1 MNAYMMHL
9 MEALSEAGGRIWR
22 LADDLVASP
31 GDLKLFWHHLSGLV
45 ESDVGVRGFTYMLI
59 LLVVGVGLEWLFWT
73 YALPSRQAIEAAE
86 PETPRRALA
95 LGFQRFGIRFAGLL
109 LFVGS
114 IVAATSGFI
123 WPPGVQDVVVTLTLA
138 ILTVRLAGLVSDF
151 FLAPR
156 VPKLRL
162 LRLGPQ
168 AAKRASRGVR
178 ALVYVLVVG
187 VFLSDLVGF
196 AGAGH
201 LASVIRIAAAVLT
214 AGLLLA
220 AIAAQSRGKPRTSR
234 RGRRLPASPLA
245 FLGSCFVLGVLALWL
260 VGADRAAASL
270 IVLAAVV
277 GAEIVLRDMV
287 RALTQSDEESE
298 TEDTLAA
305 VVSGI
310 VLRLAR
316 LLVALV
322 GLSIG
327 AVIWDVP
334 VMMMDGGDSM
344 AGRLAGRILGAIA
357 LLLITDVVWAA
368 AKAAIDTKLSRL
380 GPLALEGRAG
390 PNARLGTLLPLLR
403 KGLGITLWSLATLST
418 LSILGIEITPLLA
431 GAGVIGIALGF
442 GAQTLVRD
450 MLSGMFFL
458 IEDVFRVGEYIE
470 SGTNIKGTVERITLR
485 SVALR
490 HHNGPLYFVPYGGM
504 GAIRNNSRDW
514 VIEKFNI
521 PLPHTVDIET
531 VRKLVKKVGQKMLE
545 EPELAAI
552 INEPLKCNIYRIE
565 PGLKIFRCKFQS
577 LPGQQFTVRA
587 QAYKRIEAA
596 LKAAGL
602 GFADNSQKLV
612 VEHQPGAETDN
623 DVPAT
628 PAALPP
634 SVLNPGAAAT

>member
-9 MEALSEAGGRIWR
+9 MAALSEAGGRIWR
-22 LADDLVASP
+22 LADDLLGAP
-31 GDLKLFWHHLSGLV
+31 ADLTGLWHHLTRLV
-45 ESDVGVRGFTYMLI
+45 DSDVGVRGFTYMLI
-59 LLVVGVGLEWLFWT
+59 LLVIGVGLEWLFWT

-86 PETPRRALA
+86 PETPRRALV
-95 LGFQRFGIRFAGLL
+95 LGLQRLGLRFAGLL

-114 IVAATSGFI
+114 IVAATSGFV
-123 WPPGVQDVVVTLTLA
+123 WPPGIQDVVVTLTLA
-138 ILTVRLAGLVSDF
+138 ILTVRFAGLVSDF

-156 VPKLRL
+156 TPRLRL
-162 LRLGPQ
+162 LRMTPQ
-168 AAKRASRGVR
+168 AAKRASKGV
-178 ALVYVLVVG
+178 AAVVYVLAAG
-187 VFLSDLVGF
+187 IFLAELVDH
-196 AGAGH
+196 AGAVH
-201 LASVIRIAAAVLT
+201 LASIIRVAAAVLT
-214 AGLLLA
+214 AVLLLG
-220 AIAAQSRGKPRTSR
+220 AIAAQSRARPRVPR

-245 FLGSCFVLGVLALWL
+245 FMGSCFVLGVLALWL
-260 VGADRAAASL
+260 IGADRAAASL
-270 IVLAAVV
+270 IVAAVVV
-277 GAEIVLRDMV
+277 GAEVVLRDMV
-287 RALTQSDEESE
+287 EALTRSDEEASE
-298 TEDTLAA
+298 DDTVAA

-310 VLRLAR
+310 VLRLMR

-322 GLSIG
+322 GLGIG
-327 AVIWDVP
+327 AVIWGVP
-334 VMMMDGGDSM
+334 ILAMEGGDSM
-344 AGRLAGRILGAIA
+344 GGRLAGRILGAIA
-357 LLLITDVVWAA
+357 LLLITDVIWAA

-380 GPLALEGRAG
+380 GPMALEGRAG

-403 KGLGITLWSLATLST
+403 KGFGITLWTLALLST

-450 MLSGMFFL
+450 ILSGMFFL

-490 HHNGPLYFVPYGGM
+490 HHNGPLYFVPYGSM
-504 GAIRNNSRDW
+504 GAVRNNSRDW

-545 EPELAAI
+545 EPELAAV

-587 QAYKRIEAA
+587 QAYRRIETA

-602 GFADNSQKLV
+602 GFADNAQKLL
-612 VEHQPGAETDN
+612 VEHQGTNESAPETISTLAG
-623 DVPAT
+623 V
-628 PAALPP
+628 PP
-634 SVLNPGAAAT
+634 SMLNPGAAAT